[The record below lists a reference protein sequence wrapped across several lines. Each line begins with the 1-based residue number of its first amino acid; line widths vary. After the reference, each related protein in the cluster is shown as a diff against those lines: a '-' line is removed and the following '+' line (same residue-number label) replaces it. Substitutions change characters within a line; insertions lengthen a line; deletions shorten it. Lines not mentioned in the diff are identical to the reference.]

1 MEFLEN
7 YNFTNDEI
15 ASLKSDIPSRVLDV
29 LVEQQKQVLSNIDYL
44 KNLGISNYKDVFK
57 NYYEMFLLD
66 DTNFK
71 AIFEKYDKA
80 DLIDKIAKNIN
91 IIEYL

>member
-15 ASLKSDIPSRVLDV
+15 VSLKSDIPSRVLDV

>member
-1 MEFLEN
+1 MDFLEN
-7 YNFTNDEI
+7 YDFTIDEI
-15 ASLKSDIPSRVLDV
+15 ASLNTDIPSKVQVL
-29 LVEQQKQVLSNIDYL
+29 LKEEQKQVLSNIDYL
-44 KNLGISNYKDVFK
+44 KNLGISNYKEVFK

-71 AIFEKYDKA
+71 AIFEKYERD

-91 IIEYL
+91 IVEYL